1 MNDRRNYGS
10 LGRKKKQINFVDK
23 ILGTAQKEAGIGIF
37 IAIGEEESKDLRS
50 RQKVT
55 YGDSGLKVDSIITY
69 TIDEYIAEVEGEL
82 KKEVLEDEERSE
94 KTNHILFA
102 TNINVSL
109 QSLDISN
116 IKIQEINNELILS
129 FDSLNHNKYPFFL
142 QFFIKYA
149 QDGSIVLDGLFK
161 KIQPFKVS
169 IRSFRD
175 EVNKEDQE
183 SFEDLNSHYIM
194 SSNDDLLVKSLNQN
208 SRITQKLIALSSN
221 LELIM
226 VNRKYFVV
234 TFYDTGNLT
243 KILDLLGELYK
254 EFVNQQTGLKTVTY
268 IKCFDCGED
277 LDENDE
283 KCPNCNA
290 NRPRCA
296 ICLLDLQPAEK
307 EEVIQMPCCGVY
319 GHREHIMI
327 WVEKSHTCPNCRAKQ
342 IEWLDEL
349 NRLV

>member
-1 MNDRRNYGS
+1 
-10 LGRKKKQINFVDK
+10 
-23 ILGTAQKEAGIGIF
+23 
-37 IAIGEEESKDLRS
+37 IGEEESKDLRS

-55 YGDSGLKVDSIITY
+55 YGDLGLKVDSIITY

-268 IKCFDCGED
+268 IKCFDCGEN

>member
-1 MNDRRNYGS
+1 MNDRGKYS
-10 LGRKKKQINFVDK
+10 SSSRKKKQISFLDK
-23 ILGTAQKEAGIGIF
+23 VLGSITKEGGGGVF
-37 IAIGEEESKDLRS
+37 IAFGEEESKRLRS
-50 RQKVT
+50 EQRKT
-55 YGDSGLKVDSIITY
+55 YGDLGLKVDSRFTY
-69 TIDEYIAEVEGEL
+69 TIDEYMLIIEGEL
-82 KKEVLEDEERSE
+82 KKKALTNEERSE
-94 KTNHILFA
+94 KTEHLLFA
-102 TNINVSL
+102 TNIKVSL
-109 QSLDISN
+109 QSLGISN
-116 IKIQEINNELILS
+116 IKIQEISNELRLS
-129 FDSLNHNKYPFFL
+129 SDSLNRNKYPFLL
-142 QFFIKYA
+142 QFFIKYV
-149 QDGSIVLDGLFK
+149 QDGSIVLDGLFR

-169 IRSFRD
+169 IRSFKD
-175 EVNKEDQE
+175 GVNKKGQE
-183 SFEDLNSHYIM
+183 SLEDLYSHYIV
-194 SSNDDLLVKSLNQN
+194 SSNDELLVKSLNQN

-234 TFYDTGNLT
+234 TFYDVNHLN
-243 KILDLLGELYK
+243 KILVLLGELYK
-254 EFVNQQTGLKTVTY
+254 EFVNQETGLKTVTH

-319 GHREHIMI
+319 GHREHILM
-327 WVEKSHTCPNCRAKQ
+327 WVENSHTCPNCRAKQ

>member
-1 MNDRRNYGS
+1 MNEDKKHRSFGKKKRKDNFMNKVVIPLQRRGGGGSSSTIGMAESQVFGKEGIKTYGS
-10 LGRKKKQINFVDK
+10 LGLGKDTQLTFSVDDYIIK
-23 ILGTAQKEAGIGIF
+23 M
-37 IAIGEEESKDLRS
+37 EEELKRETLKDR
-50 RQKVT
+50 
-55 YGDSGLKVDSIITY
+55 
-69 TIDEYIAEVEGEL
+69 
-82 KKEVLEDEERSE
+82 ERSV
-94 KTNHILFA
+94 KTDKILFA
-102 TNINVSL
+102 TNIKVSL
-109 QSLDISN
+109 QSLDILN
-116 IKIQEINNELILS
+116 IGIQEINDELRLS
-129 FDSLNHNKYPFFL
+129 FDSSKQNKYFFFL
-142 QFFIKYA
+142 QFFIRYE

-175 EVNKEDQE
+175 EIKKKGQE
-183 SFEDLNSHYIM
+183 SFEDLNSQYII
-194 SSNDDLLVKSLNQN
+194 SSNDELLVKSLNQN

-226 VNRKYFVV
+226 VDRKYFVV
-234 TFYDTGNLT
+234 TFNDVNHLNQ
-243 KILDLLGELYK
+243 IFDLLGELHK
-254 EFVNQQTGLKTVTY
+254 EFVNQKTGLKTVTH

-307 EEVIQMPCCGVY
+307 EDVIQMPCCGVY

-349 NRLV
+349 NRSI

>member
-1 MNDRRNYGS
+1 MHNRRNYGQP
-10 LGRKKKQINFVDK
+10 GRKKKKINFLDK
-23 ILGTAQKEAGIGIF
+23 IIGPTQRKGGGGVF
-37 IAIGEEESKDLRS
+37 IAIGEQESLDLRS
-50 RQKVT
+50 GKRKN
-55 YGDSGLKVDSIITY
+55 YGDLGLEVGSAITY
-69 TIDEYIAEVEGEL
+69 TIDDYIVKIEAEL
-82 KKEVLEDEERSE
+82 KKQVLNDEERSV
-94 KTNHILFA
+94 KTDNLLFA
-102 TNINVSL
+102 SNIKVSL
-109 QSLDISN
+109 QSFNISN
-116 IKIQEINNELILS
+116 IMIIEINDELRLS
-129 FDSLNHNKYPFFL
+129 FDSSKQNKYPFFL
-142 QFFIKYA
+142 QFFIRYD

-169 IRSFRD
+169 IRSFGD
-175 EVNKEDQE
+175 EVKKVDQKSSE
-183 SFEDLNSHYIM
+183 NLNSQYII
-194 SSNDDLLVKSLNQN
+194 SSNDELLVKSLNQN
-208 SRITQKLIALSSN
+208 SRIIQQLIALSSN
-221 LELIM
+221 LELVM

-234 TFYDTGNLT
+234 TFYDASYV
-243 KILDLLGELYK
+243 IRIIDLLGELYN
-254 EFVNQQTGLKTVTY
+254 EFVNQKIGLKAVTY

-319 GHREHIMI
+319 GHRGHILM

-342 IEWLDEL
+342 SDWLDEL